1 MLNRKKNKIN
11 QNVNLDSDIINP
23 HKEGFSTAIKY
34 GIFGFLWIL
43 FSDKILLYFFQDIK
57 MYQELQTYKGWFFVF
72 ISMLLI
78 YHLVKSRSVLYQESI
93 HDLQSSYEE
102 LESVYEEL
110 EARSKEIL
118 EKEEILQYEK
128 KLNKRIF
135 DYSNVFIILL
145 DSNGDV
151 KRVNPF
157 VKNMLGYSDKDLVN
171 RNWIDL
177 LVPKEDIK
185 FSQELFKYLKKREKI
200 INYEIRF
207 KTKEGNKI
215 NILWN
220 GNKIYNKKDK
230 ESLYLFIGIDLSYK
244 AELENELENTIYI
257 DNLTGLKN
265 RKFLTKELNRN
276 IEENNKFALAIL
288 DIDNFKFINEKYGH
302 DIGDEV
308 LKTIANK
315 LISNVKSESQVIRLS
330 GDEYAILLY
339 ENKTK
344 VLKDKISS
352 LMNNLGKQFNIESNK
367 IYLSFTL
374 GVSKYPKD
382 ADNSIEVLKNTD
394 IALHKAKSSGKKRV
408 LFYKSKFK
416 NSKLETIS
424 LANDLEDAIENEDF
438 ELYFQPQFDLKTKKL
453 FASEVLV
460 RWNHKNKGF
469 ISPGKFIKVA
479 ENTGQIYALERWIF
493 NKALIYKKEFE
504 NMDTIHKN
512 MEISINLSSKSLM
525 NEIAFENLI
534 NLLDYHKIDY
544 NQIVIEITE
553 TAVIDNIQAAIDRLN
568 RLRNYGIKIAL
579 DDFGTGYSSLNYLK
593 QLPINIVKFD
603 KSFIDIINKSIVN
616 EKIINSML
624 RLSRDLGYQVVAEGI
639 ETENQLKYLQK
650 HNCDFGQ
657 GYLLSKPKPKNSI
670 LKEIKF

>member
-1 MLNRKKNKIN
+1 MLNKMKNKIN
-11 QNVNLDSDIINP
+11 QNVNLDSDIITP
-23 HKEGFSTAIKY
+23 KKEGYTTAIKY
-34 GIFGFLWIL
+34 GLFGFLWIL
-43 FSDKILLYFFQDIK
+43 FSDKILLYFFQDIE

-72 ISMLLI
+72 ISMILI
-78 YHLVKSRSVLYQESI
+78 YYLVKSRSALYQESI

-110 EARSKEIL
+110 EASSKEIL
-118 EKEEILQYEK
+118 EKEEVLQYEK
-128 KLNKRIF
+128 KLNQRIF

-145 DSNGDV
+145 DSEGNI

-157 VKNMLGYSDKDLVN
+157 VKKMLGYCEEALID
-171 RNWIDL
+171 RNWVDF
-177 LVPKEDIK
+177 LVPKEDIE
-185 FSQELFKYLKKREKI
+185 FSKELFKYLKKRGKL
-200 INYEIRF
+200 INYEINL
-207 KTKEGNKI
+207 KTNEGKMI

-220 GNKIYNKKDK
+220 GNKIYSKKDK

-244 AELENELENTIYI
+244 VELENELENTIYI

-265 RKFLTKELNRN
+265 RKFLTKELNEN
-276 IEENNKFALAIL
+276 IDKNNNFALVIL

-302 DIGDEV
+302 NIGDEV
-308 LKTIANK
+308 LKTVANK
-315 LISNVKSESQVIRLS
+315 LINFIKDQNQLIRLS
-330 GDEYAILLY
+330 GDEYAILIY
-339 ENKTK
+339 EDKDK
-344 VLKDKISS
+344 VLKNKITS
-352 LMNNLGKQFNIESNK
+352 LINYLGKQFNINSNK

-382 ADNSIEVLKNTD
+382 AKNSIELLKNAD
-394 IALHKAKSSGKKRV
+394 IALHKAKKSGKKRV
-408 LFYKSKFK
+408 LFYKSQFK

-424 LANDLEDAIENEDF
+424 LANDLEDAIENENF
-438 ELYFQPQFDLKTKKL
+438 ELYFQPQFNLKTKKL
-453 FASEVLV
+453 YASEVLV
-460 RWNHKNKGF
+460 RWNHKDKGF

-479 ENTGQIYALERWIF
+479 EDTGQIYALERWIF
-493 NKALIYKKEFE
+493 SKALSYKKEFE

-512 MEISINLSSKSLM
+512 MEVSINLSSKSLM

-534 NLLDYHKIDY
+534 KLLDGHKINY

-568 RLRNYGIKIAL
+568 RLRNYGMKIAL

-624 RLSRDLGYQVVAEGI
+624 RLSKDLGYSVVAEGI
-639 ETENQLKYLQK
+639 ETDNQLKYLQK

-657 GYLLSKPKPKNSI
+657 GYFLSKPKPKESF